1 MTAPLQIAHVAIAVP
16 SLEEALRFYRDQLGL
31 TVSEIIDAPERGLR
45 IAMMPCGESYLELM
59 EPVGPSSQISKFL
72 ERRGPG
78 IHHVCLHVNGIQLK
92 LDDLAAQGVR
102 LVSSTP
108 ETGAEGFPVAFI
120 HPKSTSGVLLELQDE
135 SGDL

>member
-1 MTAPLQIAHVAIAVP
+1 M
-16 SLEEALRFYRDQLGL
+16 
-31 TVSEIIDAPERGLR
+31 
-45 IAMMPCGESYLELM
+45 ELM

-120 HPKSTSGVLLELQDE
+120 HPKSTGGVLIELVE
-135 SGDL
+135 SATAKR